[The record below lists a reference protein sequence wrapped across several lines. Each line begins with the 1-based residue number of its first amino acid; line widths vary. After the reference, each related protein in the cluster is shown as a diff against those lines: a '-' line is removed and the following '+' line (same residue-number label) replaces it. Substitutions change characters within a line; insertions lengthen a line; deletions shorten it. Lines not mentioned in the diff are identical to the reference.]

1 MVNEQKG
8 VGGHSKG
15 CIGDGQGRLRQLHMC
30 FAGCLVL
37 ISLPCTV
44 CPFIALHLHVVQA
57 SSSCHVSCPCPPSQG
72 ISGITAPVERQLPL
86 SHAGP
91 RSPHSPTVLHG
102 PEQYTSSCL
111 FAIIGPSGAGK
122 TVRWS

>member
-1 MVNEQKG
+1 
-8 VGGHSKG
+8 
-15 CIGDGQGRLRQLHMC
+15 MC
-30 FAGCLVL
+30 FAGYLVL
-37 ISLPCTV
+37 ISLPCTICCTLV
-44 CPFIALHLHVVQA
+44 KCSLTALHLPVVQK
-57 SSSCHVSCPCPPSQG
+57 SSSYYVSCPCPHLQG
-72 ISGITAPVERQLPL
+72 ISGITAPVERLPL

-91 RSPHSPTVLHG
+91 RSPQSPTVLHW